1 MTRLSVKT
9 LNSWLRT
16 KLLSKTSVIL
26 FLILLLSILLRTL
39 YLGDIPGILQNDE
52 IANTYGSRFILL
64 HGIDLYANPFPL
76 LYLDKFGDFPPVLPM
91 YLSGLGTFLFGN
103 NEFGARILIALFGAM
118 IVLPVFSIGLSI
130 FKNKST
136 ALFIALLF
144 AIFPGHIVLSRF
156 NAEAITALTVYM
168 TAIALLFSTNIL
180 KSKSSYVAITVSFLL
195 FLLTYFLYPSYRIL
209 MPLTAIGMIFY
220 KFSQLRKISK
230 IYPFIVFMLVSIFLT
245 LTISSTD
252 WGKGRFDQTSI
263 FSPISGVSQKI
274 QTLVFNEDSIFVAR
288 VFNNKIIGFG
298 REFLTQYSHY
308 YSLNYLFG
316 EAGRPNMYNV
326 PYMGLLLL
334 ATIPLIIIS
343 FFKPIQALNRDISY
357 PSFLFLMFLLL
368 ISPIPA
374 ALTVIDVPSV
384 QRALLTPTL
393 ILFIAGYGF
402 NALLQFKK
410 YKKIIFLIMS
420 ILIVGEG
427 VFFLHQYFQN
437 FNYYTANWRN
447 DGNKQVV
454 EYIRDNHHKYD
465 KVLVT
470 SEEAWL
476 PAYYLFYFNIYDKN
490 MAGKFKRNFRVPQ
503 IDNIYFTEISC
514 PGTEIL
520 SFVDGSKS
528 IVNNVLIIDSINC
541 PRYEPGVDQL
551 LQKITTVK
559 RLNEM
564 DIFNIYEADFSET
577 EESYD

>member
-1 MTRLSVKT
+1 MH
-9 LNSWLRT
+9 LNFLKKIFSL
-16 KLLSKTSVIL
+16 KGYVIL
-26 FLILLLSILLRTL
+26 FCILLLSILLRTMA
-39 YLGDIPGILQNDE
+39 LGSIPSILQNDE
-52 IANTYGSRFILL
+52 IANTYGARFILL
-64 HGIDLYANPFPL
+64 HGIDLYANSFPL

-103 NEFGARILIALFGAM
+103 NEFGARILIALFGAS
-118 IVLPVFSIGLSI
+118 IVIPAFSIGLSI
-130 FKNKST
+130 FKNRKT

-156 NAEAITALTVYM
+156 NAEAVVALTVYM

-180 KSKSSYVAITVSFLL
+180 KSKSSYMAITASFLL

-209 MPLTAIGMIFY
+209 IPLTAIGIVFY
-220 KFSQLRKISK
+220 KYIQLRKFSK
-230 IYPFIVFMLVSIFLT
+230 IYLFIVFMMISIFLT

-263 FSPISGVSQKI
+263 FSPVSGVSQKI

-288 VFNNKIIGFG
+288 MFNNKVIGFG
-298 REFLTQYSHY
+298 REFLTQYSQY
-308 YSLNYLFG
+308 FSLNYLFG
-316 EAGRPNMYNV
+316 EAGRPSMYNI

-334 ATIPLIIIS
+334 SIVPLIFIS
-343 FFKPIQALNRDISY
+343 IFKPIQALNKNISY
-357 PSFLFLMFLLL
+357 PSFMFLMFLLL

-374 ALTVIDVPSV
+374 ALTVIDVPSA
-384 QRALLTPTL
+384 QRALMTPTL

-402 NALLQFKK
+402 NALLQIKK
-410 YKKIIFLIMS
+410 YRIIIFSMII
-420 ILIVGEG
+420 ILIIGEV

-454 EYIRDNHHKYD
+454 EYIQKNHHKYD
-465 KVLVT
+465 KVFVT

-490 MAGKFKRNFRVPQ
+490 MAGKFKQNFRVPQ

-514 PGTEIL
+514 PGSEVL
-520 SFVDGSKS
+520 SFVDSSES
-528 IVNNVLIIDSINC
+528 IVNKVLIIDSINC
-541 PRYEPGVDQL
+541 PQYKQGVDRL
-551 LQKITTVK
+551 LQKVTTIK

-564 DIFNIYEADFSET
+564 DIFTIYEADFNEKGINLN
-577 EESYD
+577 